1 MYTLRWLTG
10 PYTLGRHFRHFYRPG
25 FLEQPE
31 WLPDGA
37 ASAALP
43 EPRALL
49 ALQDEL
55 RPFLQ

>member
-43 EPRALL
+43 ETRALL